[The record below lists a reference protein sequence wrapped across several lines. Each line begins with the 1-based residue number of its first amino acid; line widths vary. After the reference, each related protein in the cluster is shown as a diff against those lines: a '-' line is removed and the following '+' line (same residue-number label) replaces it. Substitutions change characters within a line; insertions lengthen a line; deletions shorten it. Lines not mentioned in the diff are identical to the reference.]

1 MKTYQGTMKPSHRD
15 LSDSRS
21 SVLPTAPVAVPGPRR
36 PVLNDRRS
44 TR

>member
-1 MKTYQGTMKPSHRD
+1 MKTYQGTMKPSQRD

-21 SVLPTAPVAVPGPRR
+21 SVLPTTPTPRR